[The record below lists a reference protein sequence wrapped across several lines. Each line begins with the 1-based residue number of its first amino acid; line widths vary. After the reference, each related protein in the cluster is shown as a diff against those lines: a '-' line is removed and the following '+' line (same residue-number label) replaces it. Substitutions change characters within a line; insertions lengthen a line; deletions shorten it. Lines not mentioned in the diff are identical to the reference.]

1 MAAVLSDWRTAPVD
15 EQTRAALGLLE
26 TVTLAPERL
35 GASDFEPL
43 RRAGLSDAAI
53 EDALQVCALFN
64 IYTRL
69 ADSLGFDIPPA
80 AAFAKS
86 AEMLLSRGYQ

>member
-1 MAAVLSDWRTAPVD
+1 VD

-26 TVTLAPERL
+26 IVTLRPEKLR
-35 GASDFEPL
+35 AADFEPL
-43 RRAGLSDAAI
+43 RRAGLDDEAI
-53 EDALQVCALFN
+53 ADALQVCAIFS

-69 ADSLGFDIPPA
+69 ADALGFDIPPA

-86 AEMLLSRGYQ
+86 AEMLLSRGYE

>member
-1 MAAVLSDWRTAPVD
+1 MDD
-15 EQTRAALGLLE
+15 QTRAALGLLE
-26 TVTLAPERL
+26 IVTLSPEKLR
-35 GASDFEPL
+35 ATDFEPL
-43 RRAGLSDAAI
+43 RRAGLDDEAI
-53 EDALQVCALFN
+53 ADALQVCGIFN

-69 ADSLGFDIPPA
+69 ADSLGFDIPPP